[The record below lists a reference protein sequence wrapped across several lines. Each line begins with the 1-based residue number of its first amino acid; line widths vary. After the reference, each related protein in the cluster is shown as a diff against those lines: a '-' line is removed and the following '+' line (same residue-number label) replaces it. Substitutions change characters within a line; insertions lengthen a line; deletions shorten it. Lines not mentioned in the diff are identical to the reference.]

1 MLLNMRD
8 KETDG
13 LVSRDYLDL
22 NMSLSVERLEDGK
35 YCVDLN
41 NKYRTYDTF
50 STQEKAER
58 YLKEISSTRNQLEEE
73 LRAYV

>member
-8 KETDG
+8 KETGG

-22 NMSLSVERLEDGK
+22 DMSLSVAQLSDGK

-41 NKYRTYDTF
+41 KEYRTEDTF
-50 STQEKAER
+50 GTQEEAEE

-73 LRAYV
+73 LRAYI